1 MILGPFLSLTK
12 VRSAYWSISLYH
24 IGRYGDSEFLFSLCS
39 PTIQDNLNLRRTK
52 AVHMYASHWKSKKE
66 RTRERFN
73 FKVLSNTFHANV
85 NSLDLLPRICLQPL
99 NVFMLHVAK
108 QNLWWLCSLTFSLSS
123 QRHVLKSIS
132 ERFQIRKSLN
142 KRCNNIVLLS
152 CSLKVNKSEMQISYE
167 IILQTLSYNTP

>member
-108 QNLWWLCSLTFSLSS
+108 QNPWWLCSLTFSLSP
-123 QRHVLKSIS
+123 LKGMYWNP
-132 ERFQIRKSLN
+132 FQNVSK
-142 KRCNNIVLLS
+142 
-152 CSLKVNKSEMQISYE
+152 
-167 IILQTLSYNTP
+167 